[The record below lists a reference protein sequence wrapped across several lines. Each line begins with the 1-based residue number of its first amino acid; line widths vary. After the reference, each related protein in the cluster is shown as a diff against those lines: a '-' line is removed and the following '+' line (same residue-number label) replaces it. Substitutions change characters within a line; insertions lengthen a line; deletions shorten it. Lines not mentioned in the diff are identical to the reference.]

1 MMDVQDQGIITKEA
15 ENKVTGAI
23 FKVIKTSV
31 DDFALAC
38 SGGLYF
44 ARYDSQNKRFTIAED
59 FLLSDHLVT
68 QICEVAMNKFL
79 VGIWGVPWV
88 GYVDKTQKLLVKLNC
103 PSDSETQCTDLATL
117 PGFDI
122 NAFPYMIQRSSK
134 AVNLINLS
142 SMTMHKLLWSE
153 NQSGSFEKLAI
164 DLSSSSENDQLVKLL
179 YVNDKAKIIEATLDS
194 GFIRNLKNLAST

>member
-1 MMDVQDQGIITKEA
+1 MARDFEIIGTCSFKRHVFSICAMSKTKFVIGQQGGFLAMMDVQDEGVITKEA
-15 ENKVTGAI
+15 ENKVSGAI

-44 ARYDSQNKRFTIAED
+44 ARYDSQNKRFTISED

-68 QICEVAMNKFL
+68 QICEIAMNKFL

-103 PSDSETQCTDLATL
+103 PSDKETQCTDLATL

-122 NAFPYMIQRSSK
+122 NAFPYMI
-134 AVNLINLS
+134 
-142 SMTMHKLLWSE
+142 
-153 NQSGSFEKLAI
+153 
-164 DLSSSSENDQLVKLL
+164 
-179 YVNDKAKIIEATLDS
+179 
-194 GFIRNLKNLAST
+194 